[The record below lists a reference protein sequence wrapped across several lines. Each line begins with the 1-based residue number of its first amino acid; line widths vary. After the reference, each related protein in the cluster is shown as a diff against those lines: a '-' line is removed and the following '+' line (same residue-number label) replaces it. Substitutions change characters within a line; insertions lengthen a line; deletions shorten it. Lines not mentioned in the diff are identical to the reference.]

1 MRHRLAWVNVN
12 ATTQLHEGWCFTVV
26 MTSKIRTVSKAA
38 SAAKAAVP
46 SARKLMDVTDED
58 LRSSVKHFVK
68 SADHLYNQ
76 LSSDVRVR
84 ALATDDE
91 VRRDVDRIIASL
103 QGSARSV
110 GRDTR
115 RRVDRRA
122 LVIGAGL
129 GIMVACLAAALL
141 YPRTRRRMVRVADE
155 TRERATATVYDAR
168 EKVSGTVD
176 DARKKVSGTV
186 DDAREKVSETAGKLR
201 GAD

>member
-1 MRHRLAWVNVN
+1 
-12 ATTQLHEGWCFTVV
+12 
-26 MTSKIRTVSKAA
+26 MTSKIRSVSKAA
-38 SAAKAAVP
+38 GAAVAAGP
-46 SARKLMDVTDED
+46 YARKLMADED

-76 LSSDVRVR
+76 LSGDVRGR

-91 VRRDVDRIIASL
+91 VRRDVDRIIGSL

-110 GRDTR
+110 GRDAR

-129 GIMVACLAAALL
+129 GLMVAGLAIAALL

-155 TRERATATVYDAR
+155 TRERATATVHDAR
-168 EKVSGTVD
+168 E
-176 DARKKVSGTV
+176 KVSGTV

-201 GAD
+201 GAA